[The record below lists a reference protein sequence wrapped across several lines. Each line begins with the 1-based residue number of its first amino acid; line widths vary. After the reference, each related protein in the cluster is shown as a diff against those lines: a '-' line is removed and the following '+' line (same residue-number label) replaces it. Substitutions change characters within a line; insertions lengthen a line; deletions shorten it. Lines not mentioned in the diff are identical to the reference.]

1 MKCGVLGEMLGIFTK
16 HRQGLWHGRAVQSSA
31 LLPLGSTAWSI
42 GLWLPAV
49 RRAGGC
55 VWLGAPAAAGALS
68 QQKKKKNMLQEPSKG
83 RIFQRSKYCKEKPT
97 NITSSG
103 GVQCRSVT
111 GSQEIQRAAQP
122 RQVSVRWE
130 ISSVHS

>member
-1 MKCGVLGEMLGIFTK
+1 M
-16 HRQGLWHGRAVQSSA
+16 
-31 LLPLGSTAWSI
+31 
-42 GLWLPAV
+42 
-49 RRAGGC
+49 
-55 VWLGAPAAAGALS
+55 WLGAPAAAGALS
-68 QQKKKKNMLQEPSKG
+68 QQKKKNMLQEPSKG
-83 RIFQRSKYCKEKPT
+83 RIFQRSKYCKEKPM

-130 ISSVHS
+130 TNSVHS